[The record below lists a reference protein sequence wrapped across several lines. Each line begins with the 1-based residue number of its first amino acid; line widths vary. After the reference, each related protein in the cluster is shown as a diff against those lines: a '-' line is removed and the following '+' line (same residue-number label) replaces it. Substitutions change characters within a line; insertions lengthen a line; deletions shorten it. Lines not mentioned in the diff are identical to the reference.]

1 MSSAMKYAYFL
12 PSTIG
17 PLKLQETPGLTVMAF
32 FNTLKYPTIAGLSA
46 NDAWPCTHYLGNFR
60 LRLTAD
66 CGLNR
71 LLLVFGRVPLFNC
84 VLHIFLI
91 HTLAVVIGILF
102 HQPISWLWSG
112 FILHQVP
119 AGYGHPLASVYLMW
133 LAALLILYFPC
144 KWFAALKRR
153 HRDCWLLSY
162 L

>member
-1 MSSAMKYAYFL
+1 MKYAYFL

-17 PLKLQETPGLTVMAF
+17 PWKLQETPGLTVMAF

-84 VLHIFLI
+84 VLHNFLDS
-91 HTLAVVIGILF
+91 HLGSRYRNSVSSAHLLALERIYSTSSPSGLRSPIGIRL
-102 HQPISWLWSG
+102 PDVAGG
-112 FILHQVP
+112 FANTLL
-119 AGYGHPLASVYLMW
+119 PLQMVCGS
-133 LAALLILYFPC
+133 
-144 KWFAALKRR
+144 
-153 HRDCWLLSY
+153 
-162 L
+162 